1 MSKSTA
7 WGLVLLFWCALF
19 LLAGCDS
26 YPKCDGH
33 WRGWEHQRICEMR
46 LEAEWRNRGF

>member
-1 MSKSTA
+1 MTPRA
-7 WGLVLLFWCALF
+7 WALAVVGAFWC
-19 LLAGCDS
+19 LLLLSGCDS

-46 LEAEWRNRGF
+46 LEAEWRAKGF